1 MAAVASHLPLAP
13 YDTDV
18 SPPGALLA
26 VSADLAKLLD
36 KDWEDKN
43 LDEVLAAPVA
53 ALSGVSDGDA
63 AALARA
69 FNIKTVGDLGR
80 NKYVRAACCPGRTR
94 RSGLTWPGF
103 VGVGP
108 VGLEPTTRGLKV
120 RCSAS

>member
-1 MAAVASHLPLAP
+1 M
-13 YDTDV
+13 
-18 SPPGALLA
+18 A

-80 NKYVRAACCPGRTR
+80 NKYVRAAAA
-94 RSGLTWPGF
+94 LAA
-103 VGVGP
+103 
-108 VGLEPTTRGLKV
+108 LADL
-120 RCSAS
+120 A